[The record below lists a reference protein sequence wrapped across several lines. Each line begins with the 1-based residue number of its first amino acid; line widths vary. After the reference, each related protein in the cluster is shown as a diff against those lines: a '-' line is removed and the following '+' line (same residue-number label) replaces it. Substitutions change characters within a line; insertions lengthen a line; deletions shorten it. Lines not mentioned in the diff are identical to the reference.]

1 MKIKLSDFVAQ
12 FLYDRHITQGFT
24 VVGGGAM
31 HLNDSL
37 GHKDGLNILYC
48 HHEQSC
54 SIAAESYARNE
65 IKPAFVNVTT
75 GPGGINAL
83 NGVACAYLDSLPMFV
98 ISGQVRYDT
107 TLAYTKKHDN
117 ASPRSVGDQEFDIVS
132 TVKHMTKYAVM
143 IEDPTNILYHLE
155 KAYYLMMHGRKG
167 PVWIDIPIN
176 FQAEII
182 ETDTLK
188 SYLGS
193 EEHKKDI
200 LENEPAEVNDATIE
214 KVLGMIKDAK
224 RPVIYAGYGIRLSSG
239 YDIFRKVI
247 DKLNIPVVTYWN
259 AIDLIE
265 TENDLYIGR
274 GGNMGDRAGNFAIEC
289 SDLILAIGT
298 RLSIRQVGYNYKL
311 WAKNSKVIMVNIDKE
326 EFKKHTIH
334 VDLAIHADAK
344 DFLEKLYAHVEG
356 ELSTG
361 LFSTANQLMKQ
372 HVGASTASPIVG
384 ASTASSHMSWLNT
397 CNNWKQKYPVVDKS
411 KYNKDKTHVNVYAFI
426 DYLSRSLPDG
436 SMTAVSNGAC
446 CVAGSQAY
454 YIKNGTRFHNNS
466 AIASMGYG
474 LPASIGACISTR
486 CTRKGELCEPTY
498 KNTVCL
504 EGDGSIM
511 MNLQELQTIASN
523 KLPIKIFLINNN
535 GYHSIRITQNNIFK
549 EHTRVGIGPESGD
562 LSFPE
567 FKKIADAFN
576 IPYQSAKTDDEM
588 KSVIDKVVNE
598 SGPMLIEIFTD
609 TNQVW
614 EPKSSGKKA
623 PDGTIT
629 SPPLY
634 DMEPFLPDEEI
645 NEIMKILKS

>member
-12 FLYDRHITQGFT
+12 FLYDHHITQGFT

-200 LENEPAEVNDATIE
+200 LENEPVEVNDATIE

-239 YDIFRKVI
+239 YDIFRKII

-289 SDLILAIGT
+289 SDLIIAIGT

-311 WAKNSKVIMVNIDKE
+311 WAKNSKVIMVDIDKE

-334 VDLAIHADAK
+334 VNLAIHADAK
-344 DFLEKLYAHVEG
+344 DFLEKLYSRIGAN
-356 ELSTG
+356 
-361 LFSTANQLMKQ
+361 TASPLKP
-372 HVGASTASPIVG
+372 VGASTASPLWL
-384 ASTASSHMSWLNT
+384 STCQS
-397 CNNWKQKYPVVDKS
+397 WKQKYPVVDKS

-511 MNLQELQTIASN
+511 MNLQELETISSN

-549 EHTRVGIGPESGD
+549 EHTKVGIGPESGD

-588 KSVIDKVVNE
+588 RSVIDKVVNE

-609 TNQVW
+609 TIQVW

-623 PDGTIT
+623 SDGTIT

>member
-1 MKIKLSDFVAQ
+1 MNIKLSDFVAQ
-12 FLYDRHITQGFT
+12 FLYDHHITQGFT

-200 LENEPAEVNDATIE
+200 LENEPAEVNDTTIE

-311 WAKNSKVIMVNIDKE
+311 WAKNSKVIMVDIDKE

-344 DFLEKLYAHVEG
+344 DFLEKLYSHIEAKQCDPASAG
-356 ELSTG
+356 AWLSTCQ
-361 LFSTANQLMKQ
+361 S
-372 HVGASTASPIVG
+372 
-384 ASTASSHMSWLNT
+384 
-397 CNNWKQKYPVVDKS
+397 WKQKYPVVDKS

-511 MNLQELQTIASN
+511 MNLQELETISSN

-549 EHTRVGIGPESGD
+549 EHTKVGIGPESGD

-645 NEIMKILKS
+645 NEIIKISKS

>member
-107 TLAYTKKHDN
+107 TIAYAKKHDN

-193 EEHKKDI
+193 EEHKNDI

-239 YDIFRKVI
+239 YDIFKKVI

-289 SDLILAIGT
+289 SDLIIAIGT

-311 WAKNSKVIMVNIDKE
+311 WAKNSKVIMVDIDKE

-344 DFLEKLYAHVEG
+344 DFLEKLY
-356 ELSTG
+356 
-361 LFSTANQLMKQ
+361 TALETNKNNVVASKLAKPYVWAKPY
-372 HVGASTASPIVG
+372 VGASTASPHI
-384 ASTASSHMSWLNT
+384 SWLNT

-411 KYNKDKTHVNVYAFI
+411 KYNKDKAHVNVYAFI
-426 DYLSRSLPDG
+426 DYLSRSLPDD
-436 SMTAVSNGAC
+436 SMTVVSNGAC

-474 LPASIGACISTR
+474 LPASIGACLSTR
-486 CTRKGELCEPTY
+486 CTRKGEPCEPTY

-549 EHTRVGIGPESGD
+549 EHTKVGIGPESGD

-598 SGPMLIEIFTD
+598 SGPMLVEIFTD

-645 NEIMKILKS
+645 NEIIKISKS